1 MTTVTTS
8 KIRKGSHS
16 DWGCTLRGQ
25 TRQYGI
31 ERGGPVCYLGPFGTH
46 LNLAEIAEA
55 EEMNWMTDCDLF
67 WDFSV
72 LGTEPAST
80 VP

>member
-46 LNLAEIAEA
+46 LNLAE
-55 EEMNWMTDCDLF
+55 MNWMTDCDLL

-72 LGTEPAST
+72 LGTEPASS